1 MGSRCS
7 VPRRLLV
14 LIRFVVLGTVTLGA
28 VAVADHWLS
37 WLTLAG
43 TLGPTSYVLIAH
55 PSSAGARLRSA
66 IAGHTLAVGIG
77 LAAVA
82 AWGGWGQAFVASH
95 RPTLG
100 QAIATALAAALLLA
114 LLEILDLHHA
124 PAAATVILV
133 ASSLVPVGR
142 PLAGLA
148 IALVAIIALSAGLAK
163 AWPAPPGTERAP

>member
-1 MGSRCS
+1 VS
-7 VPRRLLV
+7 RRLLV
-14 LIRFVVLGTVTLGA
+14 PARFVVLTTVALGA

-43 TLGPTSYVLIAH
+43 TLGPTSYMLIAH
-55 PSSAGARLRSA
+55 PSSVTARLRNAVVGHSL
-66 IAGHTLAVGIG
+66 AGAIG

-82 AWGGWGQAFVASH
+82 AWGGWGHAFLGSH
-95 RPTLG
+95 RPSVG
-100 QAIATALAAALLLA
+100 QAVATALAAAVLLA

-124 PAAATVILV
+124 PAAATVILI

-148 IALVAIIALSAGLAK
+148 IALAAVIALSAALAK
-163 AWPAPPGTERAP
+163 AWPAPPGSERAP

>member
-1 MGSRCS
+1 
-7 VPRRLLV
+7 VPQRLLV
-14 LIRFVVLGTVTLGA
+14 PARFVILAA
-28 VAVADHWLS
+28 VALGSVALADHWLS

-43 TLGPTSYVLIAH
+43 TLGPTSYTLIAH
-55 PSSAGARLRSA
+55 PSSATSRLRSA
-66 IAGHTLAVGIG
+66 VAGHALAIAIG

-82 AWGGWGQAFVASH
+82 AWGGWEHTFRASH
-95 RPTLG
+95 RPGVG
-100 QAIATALAAALLLA
+100 QAVATALAAALLLG

-148 IALVAIIALSAGLAK
+148 IALGAIIALSTVLTK
-163 AWPAPPGTERAP
+163 AWPAPPGSERAP